1 MRTLLRVVL
10 GAIALAAACVLLAP
24 ASLLDAPLAAR
35 TSGRLRL
42 ADARGVWW
50 RGHGVLAAQDG
61 SARVPIGW
69 RLGFGPLLA
78 GSLAVTLHGDDEAM
92 PTGTLTLRDGALDVR
107 DLHVVVPATM
117 LSAIVPALAGVGLRG
132 EIDARAP
139 SFAWRRDSSVGTFDA
154 TWQAATIVAGVL
166 PIDLGRVVVNAR
178 PANGGVAGTVRNA
191 GGAVAI
197 DGTIDLHDGIAGASF
212 KLVPTPGA
220 SSALRALLALTG
232 RPDDAGAVTLTWRSD
247 RH

>member
-10 GAIALAAACVLLAP
+10 GAVALVAGCMLLAP
-24 ASLLDAPLAAR
+24 ASLLDGPLAAR
-35 TSGRLRL
+35 TGGRLRL
-42 ADARGVWW
+42 ADAHGVWW
-50 RGHGVLAAQDG
+50 RGRGVLAAQDG

-69 RLGFGPLLA
+69 RVALVPMLT
-78 GSLAVTLHGDDEAM
+78 GSLVVTLHGDDETM
-92 PTGTLTLRDGALDVR
+92 PTGTLALRAGALDVR
-107 DLHVVVPATM
+107 DLRVVLPATM
-117 LSAIVPALAGVGLRG
+117 LSAIVPALSAVALRG

-139 SFAWRRDSSVGTFDA
+139 SFAWRRDSSVGSIDA
-154 TWQAATIVAGVL
+154 TWQSATIVAGML

-191 GGAVAI
+191 GGALAV
-197 DGTIDLHDGIAGASF
+197 DGTIDLHDGVANASF
-212 KLVPTPGA
+212 KLAPTPSA
-220 SSALRALLALTG
+220 SPAVRALLALTG

>member
-1 MRTLLRVVL
+1 MVGRVVL
-10 GAIALAAACVLLAP
+10 GAVALVAACLLLAP

-35 TSGRLRL
+35 TGERLRL
-42 ADARGVWW
+42 ADAHGVWW

-69 RLGFGPLLA
+69 RVALVPLLA
-78 GSLAVTLHGDDEAM
+78 GSVVVTLHGDDEAM
-92 PTGTLTLRDGALDVR
+92 PTGTLALRDGALDVH
-107 DLHVVVPATM
+107 DLHVVVPAPM
-117 LSAIVPALAGVGLRG
+117 LSAVVPALSAVALRG

-139 SFAWRRDSSVGTFDA
+139 SFAWRRDSSVGTIDA

-197 DGTIDLHDGIAGASF
+197 DGTIDVHDRIAGASF
-212 KLVPTPGA
+212 KLAPTPSA
-220 SSALRALLALTG
+220 SSAVRALLALTG
-232 RPDDAGAVTLTWRSD
+232 RADDAGAVTLTWRSD

>member
-10 GAIALAAACVLLAP
+10 GAVALVAACLLLAP
-24 ASLLDAPLAAR
+24 ASLLDAPLVAR

-42 ADARGVWW
+42 ADAHGVWW

-69 RLGFGPLLA
+69 RVALVPMLT
-78 GSLAVTLHGDDEAM
+78 GSLVVTLHGDDEAM
-92 PTGTLTLRDGALDVR
+92 PTGTFAVRDGALDVR
-107 DLHVVVPATM
+107 DLHVVAPATM
-117 LSAIVPALAGVGLRG
+117 LSAVVPALSAVTLRG

-139 SFAWRRDSSVGTFDA
+139 SFAWRRDSSVGTIDA
-154 TWQAATIVAGVL
+154 TWQSATIVAGAL

-191 GGAVAI
+191 GGALAI

-212 KLVPTPGA
+212 KLAPTPGA
-220 SSALRALLALTG
+220 SSAVRALLALTA

>member
-10 GAIALAAACVLLAP
+10 GAVALVVACVLLAP
-24 ASLLDAPLAAR
+24 ASLLDPPLAAR
-35 TSGRLRL
+35 TGGRLRL
-42 ADARGVWW
+42 ADAHGVWW
-50 RGHGVLAAQDG
+50 RGHGVLATQDG
-61 SARVPIGW
+61 SARVPVGW
-69 RLGFGPLLA
+69 QVGFVPLLS
-78 GSLAVTLHGDDEAM
+78 GSLVVTLRGDDEAM
-92 PTGTLTLRDGALDVR
+92 PTGTLALRDGALDVR
-107 DLHVVVPATM
+107 DLHAVVPATL
-117 LSAIVPALAGVGLRG
+117 LSAVVPALSAVGLRG

-139 SFAWRRDSSVGTFDA
+139 SFAWRRDSSVGTLDA
-154 TWQAATIVAGVL
+154 TWQAASIVAGAL

-212 KLVPTPGA
+212 KLAPTPGA
-220 SSALRALLALTG
+220 SSAVRALLALTG
-232 RPDDAGAVTLTWRSD
+232 PPDDAGAVTLAWRSD